1 MRFRSHAID
10 DTTTRSRLHRRPL
23 AVCALALL
31 TAGCGDGIAAPPTAP
46 TASALPTRPTP
57 PASPLP
63 GSFQIAFEADSACT
77 MLPAVART
85 RTYSATT
92 GGNGSPY
99 LIDLGTATFG
109 GDGSYLWHTIY
120 AKFVDDVAHLFF
132 QDPPIWE
139 QLTPSQYVVIYG
151 TEAVGTIYDLPATLS
166 FPGDFTFCAYAEPD
180 RYPECEV
187 PEIVCRSKD
196 HKLTI
201 TRQ

>member
-1 MRFRSHAID
+1 MRYLRD
-10 DTTTRSRLHRRPL
+10 DDARHRIRLL
-23 AVCALALL
+23 VAVCALALL
-31 TAGCGDGIAAPPTAP
+31 TACCGDRMPASPIAP
-46 TASALPTRPTP
+46 TTPVPPTRPTP

-63 GSFQIAFEADSACT
+63 ASFQIAFSADPACT

-92 GGNGSPY
+92 DGSGLPY
-99 LIDLGTATFG
+99 LIDLGNATFG
-109 GDGSYLWHTIY
+109 GDGSYLWRSIY
-120 AKFVDDVAHLFF
+120 VKFVEDVAHLFF

-139 QLTPSQYVVIYG
+139 ELTGDQYVVIYG
-151 TEAVGTIYDLPATLS
+151 IEAVGSIRDLPATLS
-166 FPGDFTFCAYAEPD
+166 FEGYFTFCADAEPD

>member
-1 MRFRSHAID
+1 MDH
-10 DTTTRSRLHRRPL
+10 TTTRSRVHRRPL

-31 TAGCGDGIAAPPTAP
+31 TACCGDGIAAPPTAP
-46 TASALPTRPTP
+46 TASALPTRPTL

-63 GSFQIAFEADSACT
+63 ASFRVAFEADSACT

-85 RTYSATT
+85 RTYSAAI

-99 LIDLGTATFG
+99 LIDLEGATFG

-139 QLTPSQYVVIYG
+139 QPTASQYVVIYG
-151 TEAVGTIYDLPATLS
+151 TEAVGTIRELPATLS
-166 FPGDFTFCAYAEPD
+166 FPGDFTFCADAEPE
-180 RYPECEV
+180 RYPECAV
-187 PEIVCRSKD
+187 PEIVCQSND